1 MPAPDAGVGEPPPA
15 GGSPP
20 SSWGQVA
27 HRAHCPAQAWPE
39 SLPPQSPEPL
49 PPSKGQ
55 AFGLLGNAGGVGEAL
70 PGHPI
75 SDAPASPLLGE
86 AGPSRST
93 VLFCG
98 LPAGEISREQPFSC
112 EAPRS
117 RARGA
122 TGEQEAGGRRR
133 GSLRRPGARPGRGTA
148 GSARVTEHEIHINF
162 LCSQDLNFKSGPKL
176 IEIDCS
182 RSPRTRQSAPS
193 HSGSQ
198 ETFSEGPSASNRG
211 QGLCTQQAGWPAPGS
226 ASRGRVQTVPWLSMP
241 ASPQNLHLGRG
252 GLFGFAEIGPT
263 KCKILKAYAMMTG
276 HADPLWK
283 GTPTN

>member
-1 MPAPDAGVGEPPPA
+1 MWEWLGSWCGAGQKRGGGRGWGWGPGTALTHCRKEQHRDPRARPYSGPCCNGGRCASPRCGGRRASSSKWLPPFLMGT
-15 GGSPP
+15 GGPQGP
-20 SSWGQVA
+20 LP
-27 HRAHCPAQAWPE
+27 CPA

-55 AFGLLGNAGGVGEAL
+55 AFGLLGNAGGIGEAL

-122 TGEQEAGGRRR
+122 TGEQEAGGV
-133 GSLRRPGARPGRGTA
+133 GGGACGAPGPGRA
-148 GSARVTEHEIHINF
+148 E
-162 LCSQDLNFKSGPKL
+162 
-176 IEIDCS
+176 
-182 RSPRTRQSAPS
+182 TRL
-193 HSGSQ
+193 
-198 ETFSEGPSASNRG
+198 
-211 QGLCTQQAGWPAPGS
+211 GL
-226 ASRGRVQTVPWLSMP
+226 R
-241 ASPQNLHLGRG
+241 
-252 GLFGFAEIGPT
+252 E
-263 KCKILKAYAMMTG
+263 
-276 HADPLWK
+276 
-283 GTPTN
+283 